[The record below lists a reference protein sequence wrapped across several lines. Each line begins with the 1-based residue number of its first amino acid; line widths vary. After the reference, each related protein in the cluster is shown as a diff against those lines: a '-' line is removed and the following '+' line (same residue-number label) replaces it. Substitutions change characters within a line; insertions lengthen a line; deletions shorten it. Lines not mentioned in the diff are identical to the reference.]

1 MAQNAPADADSET
14 YLNLQDELR
23 KAMGEIA
30 RMQVELGE
38 KDDLEK
44 QLKLK
49 VLWKKWEITHL
60 DQQVRLMLINCY
72 WT

>member
-1 MAQNAPADADSET
+1 MARNAPSDASSET

-30 RMQVELGE
+30 RMQVEIGQ

-44 QLKLK
+44 QLLQLRSSLEE
-49 VLWKKWEITHL
+49 VGETHL
-60 DQQVRLMLINCY
+60 VPLALFM
-72 WT
+72 